1 MKENADK
8 ARALDSA
15 ELHKQ
20 LRESSEQMFRLRF
33 QMSMGQVDGLK
44 KLRLLRREKARM
56 LTVLRERELNPENA
70 APTPVK
76 KSKAA
81 RIKSKSAAAKPVKAP
96 AAAKPK
102 AAAKKAGS
110 HEASSHK
117 ASSHKASP
125 HAARSH
131 EAPSEKS
138 SVKKGPVK
146 KSAAK
151 KAGKTGKG

>member
-56 LTVLRERELNPENA
+56 LTVLRERELHPENA

-81 RIKSKSAAAKPVKAP
+81 RSLAKSQDKSHDKSQAAKPVKAKV
-96 AAAKPK
+96 AAKAKAAEKPK
-102 AAAKKAGS
+102 AAAKKA
-110 HEASSHK
+110 
-117 ASSHKASP
+117 
-125 HAARSH
+125 
-131 EAPSEKS
+131 
-138 SVKKGPVK
+138 PVK
-146 KSAAK
+146 KAAAK
-151 KAGKTGKG
+151 KEPAKKASKTSKG

>member
-81 RIKSKSAAAKPVKAP
+81 RSQGKSHDKSQTAAKPGKATT
-96 AAAKPK
+96 AAKPKAAEKPK
-102 AAAKKAGS
+102 AAAKKTA
-110 HEASSHK
+110 
-117 ASSHKASP
+117 
-125 HAARSH
+125 
-131 EAPSEKS
+131 
-138 SVKKGPVK
+138 VKKTAVK
-146 KSAAK
+146 KAPAK
-151 KAGKTGKG
+151 KASKTSKG

>member
-56 LTVLRERELNPENA
+56 LTVLRERELHPENA

-81 RIKSKSAAAKPVKAP
+81 RNQDKSQAASKPVNAKVAAKAKA
-96 AAAKPK
+96 AQKPN
-102 AAAKKAGS
+102 AAAKKA
-110 HEASSHK
+110 
-117 ASSHKASP
+117 P
-125 HAARSH
+125 
-131 EAPSEKS
+131 
-138 SVKKGPVK
+138 
-146 KSAAK
+146 AK
-151 KAGKTGKG
+151 KASKTSKG

>member
-56 LTVLRERELNPENA
+56 LTVLRERELHPENA

-81 RIKSKSAAAKPVKAP
+81 RNLAKSQDKSHDKSQAVSKPVTAKVAAKAKA
-96 AAAKPK
+96 AEKPK
-102 AAAKKAGS
+102 AAAKKA
-110 HEASSHK
+110 
-117 ASSHKASP
+117 
-125 HAARSH
+125 
-131 EAPSEKS
+131 
-138 SVKKGPVK
+138 PVK
-146 KSAAK
+146 KAAAK
-151 KAGKTGKG
+151 KAPAKKASRTSKG

>member
-1 MKENADK
+1 MKENTDK

-56 LTVLRERELNPENA
+56 LTVLRERELHPENA
-70 APTPVK
+70 TPTPVK

-81 RIKSKSAAAKPVKAP
+81 RSEGKSKGGAKPVKTKV
-96 AAAKPK
+96 AAKAAEKPK
-102 AAAKKAGS
+102 AAAKKA
-110 HEASSHK
+110 
-117 ASSHKASP
+117 
-125 HAARSH
+125 
-131 EAPSEKS
+131 
-138 SVKKGPVK
+138 PVK
-146 KSAAK
+146 TAAAK
-151 KAGKTGKG
+151 KAPAKKASKTSKG